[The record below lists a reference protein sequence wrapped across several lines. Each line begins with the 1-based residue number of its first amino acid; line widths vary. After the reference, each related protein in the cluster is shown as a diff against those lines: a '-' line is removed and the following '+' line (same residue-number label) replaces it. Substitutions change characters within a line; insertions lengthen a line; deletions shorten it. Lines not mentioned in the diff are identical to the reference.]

1 MAVSKKNMEKLAYL
15 FDDAHKV
22 DFIQTFIKIP
32 NKEGKIVPFI
42 LTPEQRELVEGVGHM
57 NIVSKSRQLGCSVVT
72 AALSLRECVV
82 NECVNNALISH
93 SQSSTNAVFDKLKA
107 MFHSMPDWLR
117 PELKV
122 NNRQALTFANG
133 SSITCAT
140 AGNKDVLRGN
150 TINGICHCS
159 EFAFWKD
166 QERQMQSLQQAM
178 SSTCTMIVESTS
190 NGFNKYSELFMQAK
204 NGENAFKSFFFSWIH
219 GRTLFEP
226 QYKQAVELWL
236 AQHNGKMLTEDDYD
250 EEEKELAKLGMTIDQ
265 AIWRRHKI
273 STTSL
278 DAFHVE
284 FPSTPEESFLATGS
298 SVFDNKRVVSI
309 QQALH
314 EKKIVPLKLDKIT
327 GLPAILRPYV
337 QNRSLNI
344 WEIPTR
350 KKDKYWIG
358 VDVSEGLGGQHDYS
372 TMFVMNKDG
381 KQVAEFANNK
391 IKPYE
396 FADIVDALGRW
407 YNKAHLTV
415 EKASGGHSVIER
427 LRYEKHYM
435 NMTKYKTYD
444 EFKRTV
450 WNVGFDT
457 NNKTKSIAVNDA
469 REWFDKGLV
478 DINSNELLEEMKVFV
493 AEENGAFNA
502 VTGSHDDRISAMWL
516 CIQGCKTG
524 FWYPF

>member
-1 MAVSKKNMEKLAYL
+1 MV
-15 FDDAHKV
+15 
-22 DFIQTFIKIP
+22 
-32 NKEGKIVPFI
+32 
-42 LTPEQRELVEGVGHM
+42 
-57 NIVSKSRQLGCSVVT
+57 
-72 AALSLRECVV
+72 
-82 NECVNNALISH
+82 
-93 SQSSTNAVFDKLKA
+93 
-107 MFHSMPDWLR
+107 
-117 PELKV
+117 
-122 NNRQALTFANG
+122 
-133 SSITCAT
+133 
-140 AGNKDVLRGN
+140 
-150 TINGICHCS
+150 
-159 EFAFWKD
+159 
-166 QERQMQSLQQAM
+166 
-178 SSTCTMIVESTS
+178 
-190 NGFNKYSELFMQAK
+190 
-204 NGENAFKSFFFSWIH
+204 
-219 GRTLFEP
+219 
-226 QYKQAVELWL
+226 
-236 AQHNGKMLTEDDYD
+236 
-250 EEEKELAKLGMTIDQ
+250 MTVDQ

-314 EKKIVPLKLDKIT
+314 EKKIVPLKEDKIV
-327 GLPAILRPYV
+327 GLPAILKPYV
-337 QNRSLNI
+337 KNRSLNI
-344 WEIPTR
+344 WEIPTK

-372 TMFVMNKDG
+372 TMFVMNRDG

-396 FADIVDALGRW
+396 FADIVDSLGRW